1 MTPGQKQHNRCSLR
15 LKHYDYTE
23 AGVYFVTACSRNRE
37 CLFGNIVGATGRS
50 PALQLNAY
58 GNIVRDEWVKSAVI
72 RNEITLDEFVVMPN
86 HIHGI
91 IFIIRATGRSP
102 LHDTIKPGPQ
112 SRSLGA
118 FMAGFKSST
127 SKQINIMR
135 TTPGIP
141 IWQRNYYEH
150 VIRTDDELNRTREY
164 IINNPMQW
172 ELDEENPLNSMSELQ
187 NASTGFRLAYGSE

>member
-1 MTPGQKQHNRCSLR
+1 MKASRKQLR

-23 AGVYFVTACSRNRE
+23 SGVYFVTVCSRNRE
-37 CLFGNIVGATGRS
+37 CLFGDIVGATGRS

-58 GNIVRDEWVKSAVI
+58 GNIVRDEWLKSAVI
-72 RNEITLDEFVVMPN
+72 RNEITLDAFVVMPN

-102 LHDTIKPGPQ
+102 LHDTMKPGLR

-127 SKQINIMR
+127 TKQINIMR

-141 IWQRNYYEH
+141 VWQRNYYEH
-150 VIRTDDELNRTREY
+150 VIRTDDELNKTREY

-172 ELDEENPLNSMSELQ
+172 ELDEENPLHARSVLQ
-187 NASTGFRLAYGSE
+187 NASAGFRHAYGSE

>member
-102 LHDTIKPGPQ
+102 LHDTIKPGPR

-127 SKQINIMR
+127 TKQINIMR

-141 IWQRNYYEH
+141 VWQRNYYEH

>member
-1 MTPGQKQHNRCSLR
+1 MT
-15 LKHYDYTE
+15 
-23 AGVYFVTACSRNRE
+23 VCSRNRE
-37 CLFGNIVGATGRS
+37 CLFGDIVGATGRS

-102 LHDTIKPGPQ
+102 LQNNSLSGPKP
-112 SRSLGA
+112 RSIGA

-127 SKQINIMR
+127 TKQINIMR
-135 TTPGIP
+135 TTPGISV
-141 IWQRNYYEH
+141 WQRNYYEH
-150 VIRTDDELNRTREY
+150 VIRTDDELNKTREY

-172 ELDEENPLNSMSELQ
+172 ELDEENPLNSRGVLQYAPTGCPAVNLSPSRVMSKKH
-187 NASTGFRLAYGSE
+187 ND